1 MAITKLI
8 ILLIIS
14 QINSS
19 LIFKINSDSTQCFI
33 DELFADSSMI
43 IKWKIFTSTK
53 KNVNNIL
60 QYFTLYA
67 LNEEKVK
74 LHSQ

>member
-43 IKWKIFTSTK
+43 IKWKIFTPK
-53 KNVNNIL
+53 KKK
-60 QYFTLYA
+60 Y
-67 LNEEKVK
+67 
-74 LHSQ
+74 